1 MKAEFRTKL
10 IQHLLNKKDSEKGFT
25 LIELLVVVII
35 IGILAAI
42 ALPAFL
48 NEANKARQ
56 SEAKSF
62 LTNYIKGQQI
72 YYNENNGFAA
82 DFAQLALG
90 SKLSTDNYTFAFTA
104 NQIKTLTTTDNNTF
118 VNAQPK
124 TSALKSAAGVV
135 NVGISKDTAAGISR
149 ATLFNELAIA
159 KKPPIDGGATAPTLA
174 DVFTLDTTTNP
185 TILTNY
191 EALK

>member
-10 IQHLLNKKDSEKGFT
+10 IQHLLNKKNSEKGFT

-56 SEAKSF
+56 SEAKTF
-62 LTNYIKGQQI
+62 LTNFVKAQQV
-72 YYNENNGFAA
+72 YFNETNGFAP
-82 DFAQLALG
+82 DYPQLALG
-90 SKLSTDNYTFAFTA
+90 TKATTDNYKFEFTD
-104 NQIKTLTTTDNNTF
+104 NTDKTLTTTDNNAYI
-118 VNAQPK
+118 NAQPLNA
-124 TSALKSAAGVV
+124 ALKSAAGVLNLGV
-135 NVGISKDTAAGISR
+135 SKDGGISR
-149 ATLFNELAIA
+149 ATLYTELAIA
-159 KKPPIDGGATAPTLA
+159 KKPPVDGGTVNPAIAG
-174 DVFTLDTTTNP
+174 VFTLSTTTNP
-185 TILTNY
+185 TIITNY

>member
-56 SEAKSF
+56 SEAKNF
-62 LTNYIKGQQI
+62 LTNALKAQQL
-72 YYNENNGFAA
+72 YYNENSQFAPGYA
-82 DFAQLALG
+82 SLALG
-90 SKLSTDNYTFAFTA
+90 IATKSENYEYVMSLGATNKLDTST
-104 NQIKTLTTTDNNTF
+104 NNH
-118 VNAQPK
+118 VYIAAQSQAP
-124 TSALKSAAGVV
+124 ALKAAAAVA
-135 NVGISKDTAAGISR
+135 NVGVTKDDGVSR
-149 ATLFNELAIA
+149 ATLFPELAIA
-159 KKPPIDGGATAPTLA
+159 KKPPIDGGAAAPTLA
-174 DVFTLDTTTNP
+174 QVFTLSIDANP
-185 TILTNY
+185 NINANY
-191 EALK
+191 EKLK